1 MKISSRRRDL
11 SWMPV
16 LFRGWRIALLYGGFI
31 GALVSLPLSGCSK
44 KPASNKKEIVLWHWL
59 TDREDALETLADQ
72 YEKLTGV
79 KVRLE
84 VYAPS
89 DVYSSRI
96 RASAQTNTLPDIFG
110 VLGESWDF
118 ASYIK
123 SGHVANLEPA
133 MLANDGAWRK
143 MFFPKALAN
152 NTFATHNQYDVP
164 PGVYGV
170 PIDVT
175 NIQMLYNKA
184 LFKQAGLNPE
194 HPPQTWEEWMADWH
208 KLKAAGIPGF
218 VSGWGETWMINCFA
232 SNYAFNIM
240 GENKVLDTFRGK
252 VHYTDPDWIRVF
264 SLFDEIRREDLLVS
278 GAVTMINKAAEQTFA
293 NGKAAFALNGSWCVH
308 PYQEM
313 NPDLSYAPMLPP
325 KVSNKFPMRIWGG
338 AGSSFMVNAQSPQKN
353 EAIRFLQWLTEE
365 PQQSYLS
372 KETFNLPSN
381 RASVGDLPP
390 ILAAFAAHMDDT
402 THPSQWPASER
413 PTVTE
418 AMGKGIQS
426 ILIGEKTPAQMAED
440 IETLKSQQAGDA
452 ASGSH

>member
-1 MKISSRRRDL
+1 MHFRL
-11 SWMPV
+11 NSWR
-16 LFRGWRIALLYGGFI
+16 LIF
-31 GALVSLPLSGCSK
+31 GALMGLIVVSGCSK
-44 KPASNKKEIVLWHWL
+44 QESGFKREIVVWHWL
-59 TDREDALETLADQ
+59 TDREDTLEKLADQ
-72 YEKLTGV
+72 YQKLSGV

-96 RASAQTNTLPDIFG
+96 RASAQTGTLPDIFG
-110 VLGESWDF
+110 VLGEPWDL

-133 MLANDGAWRK
+133 LLADGGAWGK
-143 MFFPKALAN
+143 QFFPKALAN
-152 NTFATHNQYDVP
+152 NSFLAHNHYDVP
-164 PGVYGV
+164 PGIYGV

-184 LFKQAGLNPE
+184 LFKQAGLDPE
-194 HPPQTWEEWMADWH
+194 RPPRTWEEWIADWH
-208 KLKAAGIPGF
+208 KLKAAGIPGL

-240 GENKVLDTFRGK
+240 GEKKVMETYRGN
-252 VHYTDPDWIRVF
+252 VPYSDPDWVRVF

-293 NGKAAFALNGSWCVH
+293 NGKAAFAFNGSWCVH

-325 KVSNKFPMRIWGG
+325 RVSDQFPMRIWGG
-338 AGSSFMVNAQSPQKN
+338 AGSSFMVNARSARQQD
-353 EAIRFLQWLTEE
+353 AIRFLRWLTEE
-365 PQQSYLS
+365 PQQSLLS

-390 ILAAFAAHMDDT
+390 ILAGFAAHMEDT
-402 THPSQWPASER
+402 THPSQWTASER

-418 AMGKGIQS
+418 AIGKGIQS
-426 ILIGEKTPAQMAED
+426 ILIGEITPAQMAAEID
-440 IETLKSQQAGDA
+440 TLKRQQAADA
-452 ASGSH
+452 VSGAH